1 MLSYIRFFLYCV
13 SSPYTDEYGFKK
25 LGSTIHPVHR
35 MCAYNTGDA
44 PGIELEKK
52 YDAIFEIKAKTT
64 TELLRIE
71 RALHLHF
78 DAVRQKRPN
87 GNKTEWFAI
96 SLEEVTR
103 FIASQSYLIR
113 QLSIEEVKIIQA
125 KSERVAPVDEL
136 KQIDEEKAF
145 IDEQKAFKRTLTS
158 PSLKEEFFTTFIAG
172 GIPRRIQDE
181 LWDRWEKICS
191 QDTKYRG
198 IVQWATGTGKTIA
211 MLMLFLISANAC
223 KEKGQIFRGLLIS
236 PKNDIFDTIIHTI
249 QKISK
254 WGITVVEGHNARL
267 SSVNIPTDESVLITA
282 THASLTD
289 PEIWDKLPSI
299 THCHYD
305 EVHRSTGDEFY
316 KLLQGKLDAWDT
328 KFLTGTSATPKT
340 CAESQHIKI
349 SKLYGNPLE
358 ILHKCDVDEAILEGW
373 IAQPRFSVHI
383 VSNDSSRADTTCA
396 FVKIVRESVLS
407 KMKCSWRGGKVI
419 AYLPSRSGVHDAVA
433 MAKELMP
440 DWHIYTAVEGVDASM
455 DDKFVKDVADGTPR
469 ILFACER
476 YREGSDIKGLEMTS
490 TLIGDTI
497 AAHILL
503 QIAGRA
509 LRNDYDGKE
518 GWCVI
523 VRPSEEGTTE
533 DDVFDSIV
541 LQIMEFI
548 GKDTTGISSSD
559 KIKQVVERFFGPVV
573 ISGKVY
579 NVSETI
585 HRIQAMYARKV
596 FERSD
601 PKEKYQVVRKLNKEL
616 GLCSKDEYES
626 RASEH
631 AKHINDP
638 KSYFSDSWVSWY
650 HFLGVDTSSF
660 PQTKA
665 EWIRVWKDM
674 GISSWTEY
682 KEKNSPLLPSDPGQM
697 YEDYTNPIKE
707 FEIEED
713 EHIY

>member
-1 MLSYIRFFLYCV
+1 MMSSARFFLYCV
-13 SSPYTDEYGFKK
+13 SSPYTDQFGLRK
-25 LGSTIHPVHR
+25 LGSTVNPVHR
-35 MCAYNTGDA
+35 MHTYNTGDA
-44 PGIELEKK
+44 PGIDLEKK
-52 YDAIFEIKAKTT
+52 YDAIFEIGVKTT
-64 TELLRIE
+64 AELLRIE
-71 RALHLHF
+71 RMLHLNF

-113 QLSIEEVKIIQA
+113 QLSIEEIKIIQA
-125 KSERVAPVDEL
+125 KSEHAPSLDDL
-136 KQIDEEKAF
+136 QQIDQEKSFMA
-145 IDEQKAFKRTLTS
+145 EQKAFTCSLTAI
-158 PSLKEEFFTTFIAG
+158 SLKDEFFDTLLHG
-172 GIPRRIQDE
+172 GTPRRIQEE
-181 LWDRWEKICS
+181 LWGIWEQICS
-191 QDTKYRG
+191 HDAKYRG

-211 MLMLFLISANAC
+211 LLMLFVISADAC
-223 KEKGQIFRGLLIS
+223 KKKGQIFRGLLIA

-249 QKISK
+249 RKISR
-254 WGITVVEGHNARL
+254 WGITIIEGHNARL
-267 SSVNIPTDESVLITA
+267 SSIEIPADQPVLITA

-289 PEIWDKLPSI
+289 PEIWDRLPAI

-305 EVHRSTGDEFY
+305 EVHRITGDEFY
-316 KLLQGKLDAWDT
+316 KLLQRKLEAWDT
-328 KFLTGTSATPKT
+328 QFLTGTSATPKT
-340 CAESQHIKI
+340 CAESQHAKI
-349 SKLYGNPLE
+349 SKLYGNPLQ
-358 ILHKCDVDEAILEGW
+358 ILHKCDVDEAISEGW
-373 IAQPRFSVHI
+373 IAPPRFSVHI
-383 VSNDSSRADTTCA
+383 VSNSSSRVEILGA
-396 FVKIVRESVLS
+396 FVNTVRQSILDKKKAVWS
-407 KMKCSWRGGKVI
+407 GGKVI
-419 AYLPSRSGVHDAVA
+419 AYLPSRLDVRDAVA
-433 MAKELMP
+433 LAKELMP
-440 DWHIYTAVEGVDASM
+440 EWHIYTAVEDVDASM
-455 DDKFVKDVADGTPR
+455 DDTFVTDLADGTPR

-490 TLIGDTI
+490 ILMGDTI
-497 AAHILL
+497 GAHILL

-509 LRNDYDGKE
+509 LRKDYDGKE

-523 VRPSEEGTTE
+523 VRPSDEGTSE

-548 GKDTTGISSSD
+548 GNDDTAGYRTD
-559 KIKQVVERFFGPVV
+559 RIKRVVEKFFGSVV
-573 ISGKVY
+573 VSGKVY

-585 HRIQAMYARKV
+585 LRVQAMYARKV

-601 PKEKYQVVRKLNKEL
+601 PKEKYQVVLALNKEL
-616 GLCSKDEYES
+616 GLRSKDEYQM

-631 AKHINDP
+631 VKYIHDP
-638 KSYFSDSWVSWY
+638 KSYFRESWISWY

-665 EWIRVWKDM
+665 EWIRAWKDM
-674 GISSWTEY
+674 GIRSWTEY